1 MTNIMEAYIL
11 VETKKEGKGVI
22 MFRGIFNSE
31 EAARA
36 AYQKLQDAE
45 GLVYEPPSEGG
56 ILFQSAGSNNRLYLV
71 YLMEGGADV
80 TLDGFRI
87 DF

>member
-1 MTNIMEAYIL
+1 MTNMLETYIL
-11 VETKKEGKGVI
+11 VETKREGKGV

-36 AYQKLQDAE
+36 AYEEMKNAE
-45 GLVYEPPSEGG
+45 ELIYEPPSGGG
-56 ILFQSAGSNNRLYLV
+56 ILFQSAGKNNRLYLV
-71 YLMEGGADV
+71 YMMEGGAEV